1 MPYDKV
7 LDVPWH
13 AYRTWAATARFLKS
27 DLTRF
32 TRHTLILAIAGAIL
46 AATGQELSPWPKFS
60 RAAALLASFALA
72 LAAYFGKQ
80 ALTASQTSD
89 WVKARSAA
97 ESLKAATYLYR
108 ASAPPF
114 DQTDRM
120 KALSD
125 LVATI
130 ERRVE
135 SLQARSPANEES
147 PDLSPLTVDD
157 YIQKRVED
165 QIDYYDKRAAQYQ
178 KNNDTLS
185 AIVFWFGAASVLLGL
200 VSTLV
205 GFVPAIIGLIATLT
219 ASLSAHAQN
228 QQYQVLIVT
237 CQATS
242 RRLVALIGQWAAS
255 GKTDAD
261 TTDRNAFVRAC
272 EDTLAQE
279 STAWVG
285 QWTKQ

>member
-1 MPYDKV
+1 VLYDKV

-32 TRHTLILAIAGAIL
+32 TRYTLLLAIAGAIL
-46 AATGQELSPWPKFS
+46 AAAGQKLTPWPQLAHIS
-60 RAAALLASFALA
+60 ALLASFVIALS
-72 LAAYFGKQ
+72 AYFGKE
-80 ALTASQTSD
+80 ALTANKTSD
-89 WVKARSAA
+89 FVKARSAA

-108 ASAPPF
+108 AAAPPF
-114 DQTDRM
+114 DQADRA
-120 KALSD
+120 KNLSD
-125 LVATI
+125 LVTAV
-130 ERRVE
+130 EARVAAI
-135 SLQARSPANEES
+135 QTRSPSAEKP

-165 QIDYYDKRAAQYQ
+165 QIGYYDQRSAEYQ
-178 KNNDTLS
+178 KKNDTLS
-185 AIVFWFGAASVLLGL
+185 AIVFWLGAASVLLAL
-200 VSTLV
+200 VSTVV

-228 QQYQVLIVT
+228 QQYQSLIVNY
-237 CQATS
+237 QSTS
-242 RRLVALIGQWAAS
+242 RRLLALKGEWTAS

-261 TTDRNAFVRAC
+261 STDRNAFIRAC